1 MKEISV
7 LKAKRFGVYSCHE
20 AHTLKDAA
28 TLMNERNISSLV
40 VVDDD
45 GALRGIITRSA
56 GESLPKGKV
65 SWPTGVF

>member
-1 MKEISV
+1 M
-7 LKAKRFGVYSCHE
+7 YSCHE

-45 GALRGIITRSA
+45 GALRGIITRSDLVRSA
-56 GESLPKGKV
+56 
-65 SWPTGVF
+65 TGSRTGRARSCATT